1 MKQFIFISFL
11 VLYGSLSAQ
20 EIKNVRLLDHWFS
33 DTIMT
38 SSSQVRFS
46 SCWAFVQNG
55 REYGVIGS
63 TEGAHVFELTEE
75 DSLRFI
81 DFVPGRF
88 QSAQAITREYKHYQ
102 NYLYATC
109 DEGPSSLQIM
119 DLSYLPDS
127 VQLVADLQDQ
137 NFGKTHNL
145 FIDSLNA
152 RLYLT
157 LVNPIVNGNE
167 QGIIPMRV
175 YSLANPILP
184 TLLWEG
190 PNDIPEVHDLYVKNN
205 RAILNCGFDGLR
217 TYDFSNPSNPIY
229 VNNLSYYPQQGY
241 NHQGWMSPDESTYV
255 FADETAGLDI
265 KKCKVS
271 SSGQLQVQ
279 QFFGTEN
286 TPYPKTPHNI
296 HITNEFAFVAY
307 YNDGLRIFDLRKN
320 PPAEIGVYDTYIDNA
335 ITNGFSMWGAWGVH
349 ALLPSERILI
359 SDRNNGFFL
368 FEFDRSKF
376 IIPST
381 EHIQLYPNPSSTGEE
396 VFVRLTNDE
405 VSEFVIN
412 IVDASGGLV
421 ADFTVQQQSYANLT
435 MEVAAGCYLIR
446 VTWTNYL
453 GESQTEMLKW
463 IKYN

>member
-1 MKQFIFISFL
+1 MKQFIFISLLFFF
-11 VLYGSLSAQ
+11 GRISAQ

-33 DTIMT
+33 DSIMT

-63 TEGAHVFELTEE
+63 TEGAHIFELTEQ
-75 DSLRFI
+75 DSLRFV

-88 QSAQAITREYKHYQ
+88 QSAQVITREYKNYQ
-102 NYLYATC
+102 NFLYATC
-109 DEGPSSLQIM
+109 DEGPSSLQII

-127 VQLVADLQDQ
+127 VHLVADLQDQ
-137 NFGKTHNL
+137 YFGKSHNV
-145 FIDSLNA
+145 FIDSANA
-152 RLYLT
+152 LLYLT

-167 QGIIPMRV
+167 LGIIPLRV

-217 TYDFSNPSNPIY
+217 TYDFSNPSSPIY
-229 VNNLSYYPQQGY
+229 VNNLSFYPQQGY
-241 NHQGWMSPDESTYV
+241 NHQGWLSPDESTYV
-255 FADETAGLDI
+255 FADETAGLEI
-265 KKCKVS
+265 KKCRVLAN
-271 SSGQLQVQ
+271 GQLQVQ
-279 QFFGTEN
+279 QFFGTDN

-296 HITNEFAFVAY
+296 QITNEFAFVAY
-307 YNDGLRIFDLRKN
+307 YNDGLRIFDLRKT
-320 PPAEIGVYDTYIDNA
+320 PPTEIGVYDTYSDNS
-335 ITNGFSMWGAWGVH
+335 ITNGFSMWGAWGIH

-368 FEFDRSKF
+368 FEFDRSTF
-376 IIPST
+376 IIPSK
-381 EHIQLYPNPSSTGEE
+381 EQVQLYPNPSSVGEE
-396 VFVRLTNDE
+396 VFIRLPNDE
-405 VSEFVIN
+405 VAEFNLN
-412 IVDASGGLV
+412 IVDAKGNLV
-421 ADFTVQQQSYANLT
+421 ADFEVQQQSFANLPND
-435 MEVAAGCYLIR
+435 VSAGCYFIR
-446 VTWTNYL
+446 VTWLNYL

-463 IKYN
+463 VKYD

>member
-1 MKQFIFISFL
+1 MKKFVFISFF
-11 VLYGSLSAQ
+11 SLIGRFSAQ

-38 SSSQVRFS
+38 SSSQVRYS

-55 REYGVIGS
+55 REYAVIGS
-63 TEGAHVFELTEE
+63 TEGAHVFELTDQ
-75 DSLRFI
+75 DSLRFV

-102 NYLYATC
+102 NYLYAIC

-127 VQLVADLQDQ
+127 VHLVADLQDQ
-137 NFGKTHNL
+137 YFGKSHNL
-145 FIDSLNA
+145 FIDSTNA
-152 RLYLT
+152 LLYLT

-167 QGIIPMRV
+167 LGILPMRV

-184 TLLWEG
+184 SLLWEG

-217 TYDFSNPSNPIY
+217 TYDFSNPSNPVY
-229 VNNLSYYPQQGY
+229 VNNLTFYPQQGY
-241 NHQGWMSPDESTYV
+241 NHQGWLSPDESTYV
-255 FADETAGLDI
+255 FADETAGLPI
-265 KKCKVS
+265 KKCHVS
-271 SSGQLQVQ
+271 PTGQLQVQ

-286 TPYPKTPHNI
+286 TPYSKTPHNVQ
-296 HITNEFAFVAY
+296 ITNEFAFVSY
-307 YNDGLRIFDLRKN
+307 YNDGLRIFDLRKS
-320 PPAEIGVYDTYIDNA
+320 PPTEIGVYDTYIDNA
-335 ITNGFSMWGAWGVH
+335 QTNGFSMWGAWGVH
-349 ALLPSERILI
+349 ALLPSERVLI

-376 IIPST
+376 LIPST
-381 EHIQLYPNPSSTGEE
+381 EHVQLYPNPSSTGEE
-396 VFVRLTNDE
+396 VYVRLPNDE
-405 VSEFVIN
+405 VSEFDIN
-412 IVDASGGLV
+412 IVDSNGNLV
-421 ADFTVQQQSYANLT
+421 ANFQIQQQSYATLA
-435 MEVAAGCYLIR
+435 MEMAAGCYFVR

-453 GESQTEMLKW
+453 GESQTEVLKW
-463 IKYN
+463 IKYD

>member
-1 MKQFIFISFL
+1 MKQFVFISLLFL
-11 VLYGSLSAQ
+11 FGRISAQ

-63 TEGAHVFELTEE
+63 TEGAHIFELTEQ
-75 DSLRFI
+75 DSLRFV

-109 DEGPSSLQIM
+109 DEGSSSLQII
-119 DLSYLPDS
+119 DVSYLPDS
-127 VQLVADLQDQ
+127 VHLVADLQDQ
-137 NFGKTHNL
+137 YFGKSHNV
-145 FIDSLNA
+145 FIDSANA
-152 RLYLT
+152 LLYLT

-167 QGIIPMRV
+167 LGIIPLRV

-205 RAILNCGFDGLR
+205 QAILNCGFDGLR
-217 TYDFSNPSNPIY
+217 TYDFSNPSNPVY
-229 VNNLSYYPQQGY
+229 VNNLSFYPQQGY
-241 NHQGWMSPDESTYV
+241 NHQGWLSPDESTYV
-255 FADETAGLDI
+255 FADETAGLEI
-265 KKCKVS
+265 KKCRVLAN
-271 SSGQLQVQ
+271 GQLQVQ
-279 QFFGTEN
+279 QFFGTDN

-296 HITNEFAFVAY
+296 QITNEFAFVAY

-320 PPAEIGVYDTYIDNA
+320 PPLEIGIYDTYIDNA
-335 ITNGFSMWGAWGVH
+335 ITNGFSMWGAWGIH

-368 FEFDRSKF
+368 FEFDRSTF
-376 IIPST
+376 IIPSK
-381 EHIQLYPNPSSTGEE
+381 EQVQLYPNPSSVGEE
-396 VFVRLTNDE
+396 VFIRLPNDE
-405 VSEFVIN
+405 VAEFNLN
-412 IVDASGGLV
+412 IVDAKGNLV
-421 ADFTVQQQSYANLT
+421 TDLEVQQQSYANLPKD
-435 MEVAAGCYLIR
+435 VASGCYFIR
-446 VTWTNYL
+446 VTWLNYL

-463 IKYN
+463 VKYD

>member
-1 MKQFIFISFL
+1 MKQFIFISLLFFF
-11 VLYGSLSAQ
+11 GRLSAQ

-33 DTIMT
+33 DTILT

-63 TEGAHVFELTEE
+63 TEGAHIFELTEQ
-75 DSLRFI
+75 DSLRFV

-88 QSAQAITREYKHYQ
+88 QSAQAITREYKNYQ

-109 DEGPSSLQIM
+109 DEGPSSLQII
-119 DLSYLPDS
+119 DVSYLPDS
-127 VQLVADLQDQ
+127 VHLVADLQDQ
-137 NFGKTHNL
+137 YFGKSHNV
-145 FIDSLNA
+145 FIDSANA
-152 RLYLT
+152 LLYLT

-167 QGIIPMRV
+167 LGIIPLRV

-184 TLLWEG
+184 VLIWEG

-205 RAILNCGFDGLR
+205 RAILNCGFDGMR

-229 VNNLSYYPQQGY
+229 VNNLSFYPQQGY
-241 NHQGWMSPDESTYV
+241 NHQGWLSPDESTYV

-265 KKCKVS
+265 KKCRVLAN
-271 SSGQLQVQ
+271 GQLQVQ

-296 HITNEFAFVAY
+296 QITNEFAFVAY
-307 YNDGLRIFDLRKN
+307 YNDGLRIFDLRKT
-320 PPAEIGVYDTYIDNA
+320 PPTEIGAYDTYFDNS
-335 ITNGFSMWGAWGVH
+335 ITNGFSMWGAWGIH

-368 FEFDRSKF
+368 FEFDRSTF
-376 IIPST
+376 LIPST
-381 EHIQLYPNPSSTGEE
+381 EHVQLYPNPSSVGEE
-396 VFVRLTNDE
+396 VFVRLPNDE
-405 VSEFVIN
+405 VAEFNMN
-412 IVDASGGLV
+412 IVDAKGNLV
-421 ADFTVQQQSYANLT
+421 ADFEVQEQSFANLPKD
-435 MEVAAGCYLIR
+435 VSAGCYFIC
-446 VTWTNYL
+446 VTWLNYL
-453 GESQTEMLKW
+453 GESQREMLKW
-463 IKYN
+463 VKYD

>member
-1 MKQFIFISFL
+1 MKQFVFISCLFL
-11 VLYGSLSAQ
+11 IGSFSAQ
-20 EIKNVRLLDHWFS
+20 EIKNVRLLDHWYS

-55 REYGVIGS
+55 KEYAVIGS
-63 TEGAHVFELTEE
+63 TEGAHIFELTDQ
-75 DSLRFI
+75 DSLRFL

-102 NYLYATC
+102 NYLYAVC

-119 DLSYLPDS
+119 DVSYLPDS
-127 VQLVADLQDQ
+127 VHLVADLQDQ
-137 NFGKTHNL
+137 FFGKSHNL
-145 FIDSLNA
+145 FVDSANA
-152 RLYLT
+152 LLYLT

-167 QGIIPMRV
+167 LGIIPLRV
-175 YSLANPILP
+175 YSLSNPILP

-217 TYDFSNPSNPIY
+217 TYDFSNPSNPVY
-229 VNNLSYYPQQGY
+229 VNNLTFYPQQGY
-241 NHQGWMSPDESTYV
+241 NHQGWLSPDESTYV
-255 FADETAGLDI
+255 FADETAGLPI
-265 KKCKVS
+265 KKCQVS
-271 SSGQLQVQ
+271 ANGQLQVQ
-279 QFFGTEN
+279 QFFGTAN
-286 TPYPKTPHNI
+286 APYPKTPHNI

-320 PPAEIGVYDTYIDNA
+320 PPAEIGIYDTYIDNA
-335 ITNGFSMWGAWGVH
+335 QTNGFSMWGAWGVH

-376 IIPST
+376 LTPST
-381 EHIQLYPNPSSTGEE
+381 EQVQLYPNPSSFGEE
-396 VFVRLTNDE
+396 VYIRLPNDE
-405 VSEFVIN
+405 VSAFSVN
-412 IVDASGGLV
+412 ILDANGNLV
-421 ADFTVQQQSYANLT
+421 ADFHITQQSYATLP
-435 MEVAAGCYLIR
+435 MELASGCYFVR

-453 GESQTEMLKW
+453 GESQTEILKW
-463 IKYN
+463 IKYD

>member
-1 MKQFIFISFL
+1 MKQFIFISLLFFF
-11 VLYGSLSAQ
+11 GRISAQ

-33 DTIMT
+33 DSIMT

-63 TEGAHVFELTEE
+63 TEGAHIFELTEQ
-75 DSLRFI
+75 DSLRFV

-88 QSAQAITREYKHYQ
+88 QSAQVITREYKNYQ
-102 NYLYATC
+102 NFLYATC
-109 DEGPSSLQIM
+109 DEGPSSLQII

-127 VQLVADLQDQ
+127 VHLVADLQDQ
-137 NFGKTHNL
+137 YFGKSHNV
-145 FIDSLNA
+145 FIDSANA
-152 RLYLT
+152 LLYLT

-167 QGIIPMRV
+167 LGIIPLRV

-217 TYDFSNPSNPIY
+217 TYDFSNPSSPIY
-229 VNNLSYYPQQGY
+229 VNNLSFYPQQGY
-241 NHQGWMSPDESTYV
+241 NHQGWLSPDESTYV
-255 FADETAGLDI
+255 FADETAGLEI
-265 KKCKVS
+265 KKCRVLAN
-271 SSGQLQVQ
+271 GQLQVQ
-279 QFFGTEN
+279 QFFGTDN

-296 HITNEFAFVAY
+296 QITNEFAFVAY
-307 YNDGLRIFDLRKN
+307 YNDGLRIFDLRKT
-320 PPAEIGVYDTYIDNA
+320 PPTEIGVYDTYSDNS
-335 ITNGFSMWGAWGVH
+335 ITNGFSMWGAWGIH

-368 FEFDRSKF
+368 FQFDRSTF
-376 IIPST
+376 IIPSK
-381 EHIQLYPNPSSTGEE
+381 EQVQLYPNPSSVGEE
-396 VFVRLTNDE
+396 VFVRLPNDE
-405 VSEFVIN
+405 VAEFSMN
-412 IVDASGGLV
+412 IVDAKGNLV
-421 ADFTVQQQSYANLT
+421 ADFEVQQQSFANLPND
-435 MEVAAGCYLIR
+435 VSAGCYFIR
-446 VTWTNYL
+446 VTWLNYL

-463 IKYN
+463 VKYD

>member
-1 MKQFIFISFL
+1 MKQFVFISFL
-11 VLYGSLSAQ
+11 FLIGRFSAQ
-20 EIKNVRLLDHWFS
+20 EIKNIRLLDHWFS
-33 DTIMT
+33 DTILT

-55 REYGVIGS
+55 REYAVIGS
-63 TEGAHVFELTEE
+63 TEGAHIFELTDH
-75 DSLRFI
+75 DSLRFV

-102 NYLYATC
+102 NYLYAIC

-119 DLSYLPDS
+119 DVSYLPDS
-127 VQLVADLQDQ
+127 VHLVADLQDQ
-137 NFGKTHNL
+137 YFGKSHNL
-145 FIDSLNA
+145 FIDSTNA
-152 RLYLT
+152 LLYLT

-167 QGIIPMRV
+167 LGIVPMRV

-184 TLLWEG
+184 SLLWEG

-217 TYDFSNPSNPIY
+217 TYDFSNPSNPVY
-229 VNNLSYYPQQGY
+229 VNNLTFYPQQGY
-241 NHQGWMSPDESTYV
+241 NHQGWLSLDESTYV
-255 FADETAGLDI
+255 FADETAGLPL
-265 KKCKVS
+265 KKCHVS
-271 SSGQLQVQ
+271 SSGQIQVQ
-279 QFFGTEN
+279 QFFGTEG

-296 HITNEFAFVAY
+296 HITDEFAFVSY

-335 ITNGFSMWGAWGVH
+335 NTNGFSMWGAWGVH

-376 IIPST
+376 LIIST
-381 EHIQLYPNPSSTGEE
+381 EHVQLYPNPSSVGEE
-396 VFVRLTNDE
+396 VFVRLPNDE
-405 VSEFVIN
+405 VSEFDIN
-412 IVDASGGLV
+412 IVDSKGDLV
-421 ADFTVQQQSYANLT
+421 ADFQIQQQSYATLP
-435 MEVAAGCYLIR
+435 MEMAAGCYFVR

-453 GESQTEMLKW
+453 GESQTEVLKW
-463 IKYN
+463 IKYD

>member
-1 MKQFIFISFL
+1 MKQVIFISL
-11 VLYGSLSAQ
+11 LLLIRHVSAQ

-63 TEGAHVFELTEE
+63 TEGAHIFELTEQ
-75 DSLRFI
+75 DSLRFV
-81 DFVPGRF
+81 DFVPGRY

-102 NYLYATC
+102 NYVYAIC
-109 DEGPSSLQIM
+109 DEGPSSLQII
-119 DLSYLPDS
+119 DVSYLPDS
-127 VQLVADLQDQ
+127 VHLVADLQDQ
-137 NFGKTHNL
+137 NFGKSHNL

-205 RAILNCGFDGLR
+205 RAILNCGFDAMR
-217 TYDFSNPSNPIY
+217 TYDFSDPSNPIY
-229 VNNLSYYPQQGY
+229 VNNLSFYPQQGY
-241 NHQGWMSPDESTYV
+241 NHQGWLSPDESTYV
-255 FADETAGLDI
+255 FADETAGLPI
-265 KKCKVS
+265 KKCRVLPN
-271 SSGQLQVQ
+271 GQLQVQ

-286 TPYPKTPHNI
+286 SPYPKTPHNV

-320 PPAEIGVYDTYIDNA
+320 PPTEIGVYDTYFDNT
-335 ITNGFSMWGAWGVH
+335 ITNGFSMWGAWGIH

-381 EHIQLYPNPSSTGEE
+381 EHVQLYPNPSSIGEE
-396 VFVRLTNDE
+396 VFVRLPNDE
-405 VSEFVIN
+405 VSEFDVN
-412 IVDASGGLV
+412 IVDAKGNLV
-421 ADFTVQQQSYANLT
+421 ANLEIQQQSYAHLP
-435 MEVAAGCYLIR
+435 VDLAAGCYFMR
-446 VTWTNYL
+446 VTWLNYL

-463 IKYN
+463 VKYD

>member
-1 MKQFIFISFL
+1 MKQFIFISLLFL
-11 VLYGSLSAQ
+11 FGRISAQ

-33 DTIMT
+33 DTILT

-63 TEGAHVFELTEE
+63 TEGAHIFELTEQ
-75 DSLRFI
+75 DSLRFV

-109 DEGPSSLQIM
+109 DEGSSSLQII

-127 VQLVADLQDQ
+127 VHLVADLQDQ
-137 NFGKTHNL
+137 YFGKSHNV
-145 FIDSLNA
+145 FIDSANA
-152 RLYLT
+152 LLYLT

-167 QGIIPMRV
+167 LGIIPLRV

-205 RAILNCGFDGLR
+205 QAILNCGFDGLR
-217 TYDFSNPSNPIY
+217 TYDFSNPSNPVY
-229 VNNLSYYPQQGY
+229 VNNLSFYPQQGY
-241 NHQGWMSPDESTYV
+241 NHQGWLSPDESTYV
-255 FADETAGLDI
+255 FADETAGLEI
-265 KKCKVS
+265 KKCRVLAN
-271 SSGQLQVQ
+271 GQLQVQ
-279 QFFGTEN
+279 QFFGTDN

-296 HITNEFAFVAY
+296 QITNEFAFVAY

-320 PPAEIGVYDTYIDNA
+320 PPLEIGIYDTYIDNA
-335 ITNGFSMWGAWGVH
+335 ITNGFSMWGAWGIH

-368 FEFDRSKF
+368 FQFDRSTF
-376 IIPST
+376 IIPSK
-381 EHIQLYPNPSSTGEE
+381 EQVQLYPNPSSVGEE
-396 VFVRLTNDE
+396 VFVRLPNDE
-405 VSEFVIN
+405 VSEFKLN
-412 IVDASGGLV
+412 LVDANGKIASEL
-421 ADFTVQQQSYANLT
+421 DVQNQSYVTLP
-435 MEVAAGCYLIR
+435 MELAAGCYFIR
-446 VTWTNYL
+446 VTWNNYL

-463 IKYN
+463 VKYD

>member
-1 MKQFIFISFL
+1 MKQVIFISL
-11 VLYGSLSAQ
+11 LLLIRHVSAQ

-63 TEGAHVFELTEE
+63 TEGAHIFELTEQ
-75 DSLRFI
+75 DSLRFV
-81 DFVPGRF
+81 DFVPGRY

-102 NYLYATC
+102 NYVYAIC
-109 DEGPSSLQIM
+109 DEGPSSLQII
-119 DLSYLPDS
+119 DVSYLPDS
-127 VQLVADLQDQ
+127 VHLVADLQDQ
-137 NFGKTHNL
+137 NFGKSHNL

-205 RAILNCGFDGLR
+205 RAILNCGFDGMR
-217 TYDFSNPSNPIY
+217 TYDFSDPSNPIY
-229 VNNLSYYPQQGY
+229 VNNLSFYPQQGY
-241 NHQGWMSPDESTYV
+241 NHQGWLSPDESTYV
-255 FADETAGLDI
+255 FADETAGLPI
-265 KKCKVS
+265 KKCRVLPN
-271 SSGQLQVQ
+271 GQLQVQ

-286 TPYPKTPHNI
+286 SPYPKTPHNV

-320 PPAEIGVYDTYIDNA
+320 PPTEIGVYDTYFDNT
-335 ITNGFSMWGAWGVH
+335 ITNGFSMWGAWGIH

-381 EHIQLYPNPSSTGEE
+381 EHVQLYPNPSSIGEE
-396 VFVRLTNDE
+396 VFVRLPNDE
-405 VSEFVIN
+405 VSEFDVN
-412 IVDASGGLV
+412 IVDAKGNLV
-421 ADFTVQQQSYANLT
+421 ANLEIQQQSYAHLP
-435 MEVAAGCYLIR
+435 VDLAAGCYFMR
-446 VTWTNYL
+446 VTWLNYL

-463 IKYN
+463 VKYD

>member
-1 MKQFIFISFL
+1 MKQFIFIALLFL
-11 VLYGSLSAQ
+11 FGRLSAQ
-20 EIKNVRLLDHWFS
+20 EIKNVRLLDHWSS
-33 DTIMT
+33 DSIMT
-38 SSSQVRFS
+38 SSSQVRYS

-63 TEGAHVFELTEE
+63 TEGAHIFELTES
-75 DSLRFI
+75 DSLRFV

-109 DEGPSSLQIM
+109 DEGPSSLQII
-119 DLSYLPDS
+119 DVSYLPDS
-127 VQLVADLQDQ
+127 VHLVADLQDQ
-137 NFGKTHNL
+137 NFGKSHNL

-157 LVNPIVNGNE
+157 LVNPIVSGNE
-167 QGIIPMRV
+167 QGIIPLRV

-217 TYDFSNPSNPIY
+217 TYDFSNPSNPTYI
-229 VNNLSYYPQQGY
+229 NNLSYYSQQGY
-241 NHQGWMSPDESTYV
+241 NHQGWLSPDQSTYV
-255 FADETAGLDI
+255 FADETAGLPI
-265 KKCKVS
+265 KKCRVLAN
-271 SSGQLQVQ
+271 GQLQVQ

-296 HITNEFAFVAY
+296 QITNEFAFVAY
-307 YNDGLRIFDLRKN
+307 YNDGLRIFDLRKT
-320 PPAEIGVYDTYIDNA
+320 PPVEIGVYDTYIDNS
-335 ITNGFSMWGAWGVH
+335 ITNGFSMWGAWGIH

-381 EHIQLYPNPSSTGEE
+381 EHVQLYPNPSSVGEE
-396 VFVRLTNDE
+396 VFVRLPNDE
-405 VSEFVIN
+405 VAEFSMN
-412 IVDASGGLV
+412 IVDAKGNLV
-421 ADFTVQQQSYANLT
+421 ADLEIQQQSYANLPKD
-435 MEVAAGCYLIR
+435 VSAGCYFVR
-446 VTWTNYL
+446 VTWLNYL

-463 IKYN
+463 VKYD

>member
-1 MKQFIFISFL
+1 
-11 VLYGSLSAQ
+11 
-20 EIKNVRLLDHWFS
+20 
-33 DTIMT
+33 MT

-55 REYGVIGS
+55 KEYGVIGS
-63 TEGAHVFELTEE
+63 TEGAHIFELTDQ
-75 DSLRFI
+75 DSLRLV

-102 NYLYATC
+102 NYLYAVC

-127 VQLVADLQDQ
+127 VHLVADLQDQ
-137 NFGKTHNL
+137 YFGKSHNL
-145 FIDSLNA
+145 FIDSANA
-152 RLYLT
+152 LLYLT
-157 LVNPIVNGNE
+157 LVNPIVSGNE
-167 QGIIPMRV
+167 LGIIPLRV
-175 YSLANPILP
+175 YSLSNPILP

-217 TYDFSNPSNPIY
+217 TYDFSNPSNPVY
-229 VNNLSYYPQQGY
+229 VNNLTFYPQQGY
-241 NHQGWMSPDESTYV
+241 NHQGWLSPDESTYV
-255 FADETAGLDI
+255 FADETAGLPI
-265 KKCKVS
+265 KKCQVS
-271 SSGQLQVQ
+271 ANGQIQVQ

-286 TPYPKTPHNI
+286 APYPKTPHNI

-320 PPAEIGVYDTYIDNA
+320 PPTEIGVFDTYIDNA

-376 IIPST
+376 LIPST
-381 EHIQLYPNPSSTGEE
+381 EHVQLYPNPSSVGEE
-396 VFVRLTNDE
+396 VFVRLPNDE
-405 VSEFVIN
+405 VSEFEFN
-412 IVDASGGLV
+412 IVDANGNLI
-421 ADFTVQQQSYANLT
+421 AEFQIQQQSYATLP
-435 MEVAAGCYLIR
+435 MEMAAGCYFVR
-446 VTWTNYL
+446 VTWNNYL

-463 IKYN
+463 IKYD

>member
-1 MKQFIFISFL
+1 MKQFVFISCLFL
-11 VLYGSLSAQ
+11 FGSFSAQ
-20 EIKNVRLLDHWFS
+20 EIKNVRLLDHWYS
-33 DTIMT
+33 DTILT
-38 SSSQVRFS
+38 SSSQVRYS
-46 SCWAFVQNG
+46 SCWAFEQNG

-63 TEGAHVFELTEE
+63 TEGAHIFELTEE
-75 DSLRFI
+75 DSLRFV

-88 QSAQAITREYKHYQ
+88 QSAQVITREYKHYQ

-109 DEGPSSLQIM
+109 DEGPSSLQII
-119 DLSYLPDS
+119 DVSYLPDS
-127 VQLVADLQDQ
+127 VHLVADLQDQ
-137 NFGKTHNL
+137 YFGKSHNL
-145 FIDSLNA
+145 FIDSTNA
-152 RLYLT
+152 LLYLT

-167 QGIIPMRV
+167 LGILPLCV

-217 TYDFSNPSNPIY
+217 TYDFSNPSNPVY
-229 VNNLSYYPQQGY
+229 VNNLTFYPQQGY

-265 KKCKVS
+265 KKCKVN

-320 PPAEIGVYDTYIDNA
+320 PPAEIGIYDTYIDNA
-335 ITNGFSMWGAWGVH
+335 QTNGFSMWGAWGIH

-376 IIPST
+376 LTPST
-381 EHIQLYPNPSSTGEE
+381 EHVQLYPNPSSVGEE
-396 VFVRLTNDE
+396 VYIRLPNDE
-405 VSEFVIN
+405 VTEFDVN
-412 IVDASGGLV
+412 ILDANGNLV
-421 ADFTVQQQSYANLT
+421 ADFHITQQSFATLP
-435 MEVAAGCYLIR
+435 MECAAACYFVR
-446 VTWTNYL
+446 VTWANYL

-463 IKYN
+463 IKYD

>member
-1 MKQFIFISFL
+1 MKQFVFISFL
-11 VLYGSLSAQ
+11 FLIGRFSAQ
-20 EIKNVRLLDHWFS
+20 EIKNVRLLNHWFS

-63 TEGAHVFELTEE
+63 TEGAHIFELTTE
-75 DSLRFI
+75 DSLRFV

-109 DEGPSSLQIM
+109 DEGLSSLQIM

-127 VQLVADLQDQ
+127 VHLVADLQDQ
-137 NFGKTHNL
+137 YFGKSHNL
-145 FIDSLNA
+145 FIDSTNA
-152 RLYLT
+152 LLYLT

-167 QGIIPMRV
+167 LGILPMRV

-184 TLLWEG
+184 SLLWEG

-217 TYDFSNPSNPIY
+217 TYDFSNPSNPVY
-229 VNNLSYYPQQGY
+229 VNNLTFYPQQGY
-241 NHQGWMSPDESTYV
+241 NHQGWLSPDESTYV

-320 PPAEIGVYDTYIDNA
+320 PPTEIGVYDTYIDNA
-335 ITNGFSMWGAWGVH
+335 QTNGFSMWGAWGVH

-376 IIPST
+376 LIPST
-381 EHIQLYPNPSSTGEE
+381 EYIHLYPNPSSIGEE
-396 VFVRLTNDE
+396 VYVRLPNDE
-405 VSEFVIN
+405 VSEFDIN
-412 IVDASGGLV
+412 IVDSKGDLV
-421 ADFTVQQQSYANLT
+421 ADFQIQQQSYATLA
-435 MEVAAGCYLIR
+435 MEMAAGCYFVR

-453 GESQTEMLKW
+453 GESQTEVLKW
-463 IKYN
+463 IKYD

>member
-1 MKQFIFISFL
+1 MKQFIFISLLFFF
-11 VLYGSLSAQ
+11 GPLSAQ

-33 DTIMT
+33 DTILT

-63 TEGAHVFELTEE
+63 TEGAHIFELTEQ
-75 DSLRFI
+75 DSLRFV

-88 QSAQAITREYKHYQ
+88 QSAQAITREYKNYQ

-109 DEGPSSLQIM
+109 DEGPSSLQII
-119 DLSYLPDS
+119 DVSYLPDS
-127 VQLVADLQDQ
+127 VHLVADLQDQ
-137 NFGKTHNL
+137 YFGKSHNV
-145 FIDSLNA
+145 FIDSANA
-152 RLYLT
+152 LLYLT

-167 QGIIPMRV
+167 LGIIPLRV

-184 TLLWEG
+184 VLIWEG

-205 RAILNCGFDGLR
+205 RAILNCGFDGMR
-217 TYDFSNPSNPIY
+217 TYDFSNPSSPIY
-229 VNNLSYYPQQGY
+229 VNNLSFYPQQGY
-241 NHQGWMSPDESTYV
+241 NHQGWLSPDESTYV

-265 KKCKVS
+265 KKCRVLAN
-271 SSGQLQVQ
+271 GQLQVQ

-296 HITNEFAFVAY
+296 QITNEFAFVAY
-307 YNDGLRIFDLRKN
+307 YNDGLRIFDLRKT
-320 PPAEIGVYDTYIDNA
+320 PPTEIGAYDTYFDNS
-335 ITNGFSMWGAWGVH
+335 ITNGYSMWGAWGIH

-368 FEFDRSKF
+368 LEFDRSTF
-376 IIPST
+376 LIPST
-381 EHIQLYPNPSSTGEE
+381 EHIQLYPNPSSVGEE
-396 VFVRLTNDE
+396 VFVRLPNDE
-405 VSEFVIN
+405 VAEFNMN
-412 IVDASGGLV
+412 IVDAKGNLV
-421 ADFTVQQQSYANLT
+421 ADFEVQEQSFANLPKD
-435 MEVAAGCYLIR
+435 VSAGCYFIC
-446 VTWTNYL
+446 VTWLNYL

-463 IKYN
+463 VKYD

>member
-1 MKQFIFISFL
+1 MKQFVFISFL
-11 VLYGSLSAQ
+11 FLIGRFSAQ

-33 DTIMT
+33 DTIIT

-55 REYGVIGS
+55 REYAVIGS
-63 TEGAHVFELTEE
+63 TEGAHIFELTTE

-127 VQLVADLQDQ
+127 VHLVADLQDQ
-137 NFGKTHNL
+137 YFGKSHNL
-145 FIDSLNA
+145 FIDSTNA
-152 RLYLT
+152 LIYLT

-167 QGIIPMRV
+167 LGILPLCV

-217 TYDFSNPSNPIY
+217 TYDFSNPSNPVY
-229 VNNLSYYPQQGY
+229 VNNLTFYPQQGY
-241 NHQGWMSPDESTYV
+241 NHQGWLSPDESTYV

-279 QFFGTEN
+279 QFFATEN

-307 YNDGLRIFDLRKN
+307 YNDGLRIFDLRKS
-320 PPAEIGVYDTYIDNA
+320 PPTEIGVYDTYIDNA
-335 ITNGFSMWGAWGVH
+335 QTNGFSMWGAWGVH
-349 ALLPSERILI
+349 ALLPSERVLI

-376 IIPST
+376 LIPST
-381 EHIQLYPNPSSTGEE
+381 EHVQLYPNPSSTGEE
-396 VFVRLTNDE
+396 VYVRLPNDE
-405 VSEFVIN
+405 VSEFDIN
-412 IVDASGGLV
+412 IVDSKGDLV
-421 ADFTVQQQSYANLT
+421 ADFQIQQQSYVTLP
-435 MEVAAGCYLIR
+435 MELAAGCYFVR

-453 GESQTEMLKW
+453 GESQTEVLKW
-463 IKYN
+463 IKYD

>member
-1 MKQFIFISFL
+1 MKQLIFISLLFL
-11 VLYGSLSAQ
+11 FGRLSAQ
-20 EIKNVRLLDHWFS
+20 EIKNVRLLDHWFA

-63 TEGAHVFELTEE
+63 TEGAHIFELTEQ
-75 DSLRFI
+75 DSLRFV

-88 QSAQAITREYKHYQ
+88 QSAQAITREYKHFQ

-109 DEGPSSLQIM
+109 DEGPSSLQII
-119 DLSYLPDS
+119 DVSYLPDS
-127 VQLVADLQDQ
+127 VHLVADLQDQ
-137 NFGKTHNL
+137 YFGKSHNL
-145 FIDSLNA
+145 FIDSTNA
-152 RLYLT
+152 LLYLT

-167 QGIIPMRV
+167 LGIVPLRV

-217 TYDFSNPSNPIY
+217 TYDFSNPSNPVY
-229 VNNLSYYPQQGY
+229 ENNLNFYPQQGY
-241 NHQGWMSPDESTYV
+241 NHQGWLSPDENTYV
-255 FADETAGLDI
+255 FADETAGLPI
-265 KKCKVS
+265 KKCRVS
-271 SSGQLQVQ
+271 ANGQLQVQ

-320 PPAEIGVYDTYIDNA
+320 PPAEIGIYDTYIDNA

-376 IIPST
+376 LTPST
-381 EHIQLYPNPSSTGEE
+381 EHVQLYPNPSSVGEE
-396 VFVRLTNDE
+396 VYIRLPNDE
-405 VSEFVIN
+405 VSAFSLIL
-412 IVDASGGLV
+412 VDANGKIAS
-421 ADFTVQQQSYANLT
+421 AWNVQQQSYATLP
-435 MEVAAGCYLIR
+435 MELAAGCYFVR

-463 IKYN
+463 IKYD

>member
-1 MKQFIFISFL
+1 MKQFIFISLLFFF
-11 VLYGSLSAQ
+11 GRISAQ
-20 EIKNVRLLDHWFS
+20 EIKNVRLLDRWFS

-63 TEGAHVFELTEE
+63 TEGAHIFELTEQ
-75 DSLRFI
+75 DSLRFV

-88 QSAQAITREYKHYQ
+88 QSAQVITREYKNYQ
-102 NYLYATC
+102 NFLYATC
-109 DEGPSSLQIM
+109 DEGPSSLQII

-127 VQLVADLQDQ
+127 VHLVADLQDQ
-137 NFGKTHNL
+137 YFGKSHNV
-145 FIDSLNA
+145 FIDSANA
-152 RLYLT
+152 LLYLT

-167 QGIIPMRV
+167 LGIIPLRV

-217 TYDFSNPSNPIY
+217 TYDFSNPSSPIY
-229 VNNLSYYPQQGY
+229 VNNLSFYPQQGY
-241 NHQGWMSPDESTYV
+241 NHQGWLSPDESTYV
-255 FADETAGLDI
+255 FADETAGLEI
-265 KKCKVS
+265 KKCRVLAN
-271 SSGQLQVQ
+271 GQLQVQ
-279 QFFGTEN
+279 QFFGTDN

-296 HITNEFAFVAY
+296 QITNEFAFVAY
-307 YNDGLRIFDLRKN
+307 YNDGLRIFDLRKT
-320 PPAEIGVYDTYIDNA
+320 PPTEIGVYDTYSDNS
-335 ITNGFSMWGAWGVH
+335 ITNGFSMWGAWGIH

-368 FEFDRSKF
+368 FQFDRSTF
-376 IIPST
+376 IIPSK
-381 EHIQLYPNPSSTGEE
+381 EQVQLYPNPSSVGEE
-396 VFVRLTNDE
+396 VFVRLPSDE
-405 VSEFVIN
+405 VAEFNLN
-412 IVDASGGLV
+412 IVDAKGNLV
-421 ADFTVQQQSYANLT
+421 ADFEVQQQSFANLPND
-435 MEVAAGCYLIR
+435 VSAGCYFIR
-446 VTWTNYL
+446 VTWLNYL

-463 IKYN
+463 VKYD

>member
-255 FADETAGLDI
+255 FADETAGLPI
-265 KKCKVS
+265 KKCRVLTN
-271 SSGQLQVQ
+271 GQLQVQ

-307 YNDGLRIFDLRKN
+307 YNDGLRIFDLRKS

>member
-1 MKQFIFISFL
+1 MKQVIFISL
-11 VLYGSLSAQ
+11 LLLIRHVSAQ

-63 TEGAHVFELTEE
+63 TEGAHIFELTEQ
-75 DSLRFI
+75 DSLRFV
-81 DFVPGRF
+81 DFVPGRY

-102 NYLYATC
+102 NYVYAIC

-127 VQLVADLQDQ
+127 VHLVADLQDQ
-137 NFGKTHNL
+137 NFGKSHNL

-205 RAILNCGFDGLR
+205 RAILNCGFDGMR
-217 TYDFSNPSNPIY
+217 TYDFSDPSNPIY
-229 VNNLSYYPQQGY
+229 VNNLSFYPQQGY
-241 NHQGWMSPDESTYV
+241 NHQGWLSPDESTYV
-255 FADETAGLDI
+255 FADETAGLPI
-265 KKCKVS
+265 KKCRVLPN
-271 SSGQLQVQ
+271 GQLQVQ

-286 TPYPKTPHNI
+286 SPYPKTPHNV

-320 PPAEIGVYDTYIDNA
+320 PPTEIGVYDTYFDNT
-335 ITNGFSMWGAWGVH
+335 ITNGFSMWGAWGIH

-381 EHIQLYPNPSSTGEE
+381 EHVQLYPNPSSIGEE
-396 VFVRLTNDE
+396 VFVRLPNDE
-405 VSEFVIN
+405 VSEFDVN
-412 IVDASGGLV
+412 IVDAKGNLV
-421 ADFTVQQQSYANLT
+421 ANLEIQQQSYAHLP
-435 MEVAAGCYLIR
+435 VDLAAGCYFIR
-446 VTWTNYL
+446 VTWLNYL

-463 IKYN
+463 VKYD

>member
-1 MKQFIFISFL
+1 MKQFIFISFFFL
-11 VLYGSLSAQ
+11 LGHVSAQ

-46 SCWAFVQNG
+46 SCWAFVHNG
-55 REYGVIGS
+55 REYAVIGS
-63 TEGAHVFELTEE
+63 TEGAHIFELTEE
-75 DSLRFI
+75 DSLHFV
-81 DFVPGRF
+81 DFVPGRY
-88 QSAQAITREYKHYQ
+88 QSAQVITREYKHYQ

-127 VQLVADLQDQ
+127 VSLVADLQDQ
-137 NFGKTHNL
+137 YFGKSHNV
-145 FIDSLNA
+145 FIDSANA
-152 RLYLT
+152 LLYLT

-167 QGIIPMRV
+167 LGIIPLRV

-184 TLLWEG
+184 SLLWEG
-190 PNDIPEVHDLYVKNN
+190 PNDLPEVHDLYVKNN

-217 TYDFSNPSNPIY
+217 TYDFSNPSNPVY
-229 VNNLSYYPQQGY
+229 VNNLSFYPQQGY
-241 NHQGWMSPDESTYV
+241 NHQGWLSPDESTYV
-255 FADETAGLDI
+255 FADETAGLAL
-265 KKCKVS
+265 KKCRVLAN
-271 SSGQLQVQ
+271 GQLQVQ

-320 PPAEIGVYDTYIDNA
+320 PPQEIGVYDTYFDNA
-335 ITNGFSMWGAWGVH
+335 ITNGFSMWGAWGIH

-381 EHIQLYPNPSSTGEE
+381 EHIQLYPNPSSVGED
-396 VFVRLTNDE
+396 VFVRLPNDE
-405 VSEFVIN
+405 VSEFSIN
-412 IVDASGGLV
+412 VVDAKGDLV
-421 ADFTVQQQSYANLT
+421 ADLEFQQQSYGNLPLNLS
-435 MEVAAGCYLIR
+435 AGCYFVR

-463 IKYN
+463 VKYD

>member
-1 MKQFIFISFL
+1 MKQFIFISLLFL
-11 VLYGSLSAQ
+11 FGRISAQ

-63 TEGAHVFELTEE
+63 TEGAHFFELTEQ
-75 DSLRFI
+75 DSLRFV
-81 DFVPGRF
+81 DFVPGRY

-102 NYLYATC
+102 NYVYAIC

-127 VQLVADLQDQ
+127 VHLVADLQDQ
-137 NFGKTHNL
+137 NFGKSHNL

-205 RAILNCGFDGLR
+205 RAILNCGFNGLR
-217 TYDFSNPSNPIY
+217 TYDFSNPSNPVY
-229 VNNLSYYPQQGY
+229 VNNLSFYPQQGY
-241 NHQGWMSPDESTYV
+241 NHQGWLSPDESTYV
-255 FADETAGLDI
+255 FADETAGLPI
-265 KKCKVS
+265 KKCRVLPN
-271 SSGQLQVQ
+271 GQLQVQ

-286 TPYPKTPHNI
+286 SPYPKTPHNV

-320 PPAEIGVYDTYIDNA
+320 PPTEIGVYDTYFDNT
-335 ITNGFSMWGAWGVH
+335 ITNGFSMWGAWGIH

-381 EHIQLYPNPSSTGEE
+381 EHVQLYPNPSSIGEE
-396 VFVRLTNDE
+396 VFVRLPNDE
-405 VSEFVIN
+405 VSEFDVN
-412 IVDASGGLV
+412 IVDAKGNLV
-421 ADFTVQQQSYANLT
+421 ANLEIQQQSYAHLP
-435 MEVAAGCYLIR
+435 VDLAAGCYFIR
-446 VTWTNYL
+446 VTWLNYL

-463 IKYN
+463 VKYD

>member
-1 MKQFIFISFL
+1 MKQVIFISL
-11 VLYGSLSAQ
+11 LLLIRHVSAQ

-63 TEGAHVFELTEE
+63 TEGAHIFELTEQ
-75 DSLRFI
+75 DSLRFV
-81 DFVPGRF
+81 DFVPGRY

-102 NYLYATC
+102 NYVYAIC
-109 DEGPSSLQIM
+109 DEGPSSLQII
-119 DLSYLPDS
+119 DVSYLPDS
-127 VQLVADLQDQ
+127 VHLVADLQDQ
-137 NFGKTHNL
+137 NFGKSHNL

-205 RAILNCGFDGLR
+205 RAILNCGFDGMR
-217 TYDFSNPSNPIY
+217 TYDFSDPSNPIY
-229 VNNLSYYPQQGY
+229 VNNLSFYPQQGY
-241 NHQGWMSPDESTYV
+241 NHQGWLSPDESTYV
-255 FADETAGLDI
+255 FADETAGLPI
-265 KKCKVS
+265 KKCRVLPN
-271 SSGQLQVQ
+271 GQLQVQ

-286 TPYPKTPHNI
+286 SPYPKTPHNV

-320 PPAEIGVYDTYIDNA
+320 PPTEIGVYDTYFDNT
-335 ITNGFSMWGAWGVH
+335 ITNGFSMWGAWGIH

-381 EHIQLYPNPSSTGEE
+381 EHVQLYPNPSSIGEE
-396 VFVRLTNDE
+396 VFVRLPNDE
-405 VSEFVIN
+405 VSEFDVN
-412 IVDASGGLV
+412 IVDAKGNLV
-421 ADFTVQQQSYANLT
+421 ANLEIQQQSYAHLP
-435 MEVAAGCYLIR
+435 VDLAAGCYFIR
-446 VTWTNYL
+446 VTWLNYL

-463 IKYN
+463 VKYD

>member
-11 VLYGSLSAQ
+11 FLLGHVSAQ

-55 REYGVIGS
+55 REYGVLGS
-63 TEGAHVFELTEE
+63 TEGAHIFELTEQ
-75 DSLRFI
+75 DSLRFV

-127 VQLVADLQDQ
+127 VHLVADLQDQ
-137 NFGKTHNL
+137 NFGKSHNV
-145 FIDSLNA
+145 FIDSVNA
-152 RLYLT
+152 LLYLT

-167 QGIIPMRV
+167 LGIIPMRV

-190 PNDIPEVHDLYVKNN
+190 PTDIPEVHDLYVKNN

-217 TYDFSNPSNPIY
+217 TYDFSNPSNPVY
-229 VNNLSYYPQQGY
+229 VNNLTFYPQQGY
-241 NHQGWMSPDESTYV
+241 NHQGWLSPDESTYV

-265 KKCKVS
+265 KKCRVLAN
-271 SSGQLQVQ
+271 GQLQVQ

-286 TPYPKTPHNI
+286 SPYPKTPHNI
-296 HITNEFAFVAY
+296 QITNEFAFVAY

-320 PPAEIGVYDTYIDNA
+320 PPTEIGVFDTYIDNA
-335 ITNGFSMWGAWGVH
+335 ISNGFSMWGAWGIH
-349 ALLPSERILI
+349 ALLPSQRILI

-381 EHIQLYPNPSSTGEE
+381 EHVQLYPNPSSIGED
-396 VFVRLTNDE
+396 VFVRLPNDE
-405 VSEFVIN
+405 VSEFSLN
-412 IVDASGGLV
+412 LVDANGKIASVLN
-421 ADFTVQQQSYANLT
+421 VQNQSYVTLP
-435 MEVAAGCYLIR
+435 MELAAGCYFIR
-446 VTWTNYL
+446 VTWLNYL

-463 IKYN
+463 IKYD